1 MQKFVSVKGRAAPM
15 MQANIDTGAMINSK
29 WARDT
34 NNDILG
40 SKLFGDWRYEA
51 DDVTE
56 KPDFILNKPK
66 YRDAQVLVAGKNFG
80 CGSSRERAVWALMQY
95 GFKAVISSSFG
106 EIFIENCYQNGLCP
120 VVLPEKDVQ
129 TIAEGLEA
137 NPEPSLSVDLESG
150 TVTAENGK
158 TYKFTMPKER
168 RVALLEGLDEL
179 DQLLR
184 YDATLKEFQAS
195 DRGNR
200 PWIYERNS
208 RR

>member
-1 MQKFVSVKGRAAPM
+1 MLFRS
-15 MQANIDTGAMINSK
+15 
-29 WARDT
+29 
-34 NNDILG
+34 DILG
-40 SKLFGDWRYEA
+40 AKLFGDWRYKS
-51 DDVTE
+51 DDETE
-56 KPDFILNKPK
+56 NPDFVLNKAK
-66 YRDAQVLVAGKNFG
+66 YRNSQVLVAGKNFG

-106 EIFIENCYQNGLCP
+106 EIFLENCYQNGLCP

-137 NPEPSLSVDLESG
+137 NPEPSLAVDLETN

-158 TYKFTMPKER
+158 TYKFSMPKER
-168 RVALLEGLDEL
+168 RTALLEGLDEL

-184 YDATLKEFQAS
+184 YDAARQEYQKS
-195 DRGNR
+195 DQGKR
-200 PWIYERNS
+200 PWIYARNS